1 MMPILWMKLQTLML
15 ILTAIELIIVS
26 IKTIKRQN
34 KKYLKDEVFEL
45 VNDALEEAITME
57 SIEKSSELLQAS
69 HSMKCNIISNR
80 ACLSSSKHSSFP
92 KVRAQNT
99 SSVKNDFED
108 FKSNF
113 METLNV
119 TYKQNFL

>member
-1 MMPILWMKLQTLML
+1 
-15 ILTAIELIIVS
+15 
-26 IKTIKRQN
+26 
-34 KKYLKDEVFEL
+34 
-45 VNDALEEAITME
+45 ME

-69 HSMKCNIISNR
+69 HSMKCNVISNR

>member
-69 HSMKCNIISNR
+69 HSMKCNVISNR

-92 KVRAQNT
+92 KV
-99 SSVKNDFED
+99 KF
-108 FKSNF
+108 FF
-113 METLNV
+113 P
-119 TYKQNFL
+119 NFLPK